1 MSIKNLLVAYNGS
14 DSSDAAMRL
23 AVLMHKKYNAHVTG
37 LLAHQSAQAKLQKET
52 WIPSELK
59 ETLGAVEA
67 EQHGKI
73 KRAFQDHAKGM
84 ISADKLHWLE
94 TYGSADQTIA
104 DYSLLFDL
112 VTAGRRD
119 VLVGK
124 ERYEIHPDRIAARSG
139 RPVVIVPRN
148 YEETQ
153 IHEHV
158 VLAWDG
164 NRAAA
169 NALWAVM
176 DILETKQR
184 VTVLTVE
191 SRKVGTPLPG
201 IDIITS
207 LSRHG
212 ITAEH
217 VHLATENKG
226 IAPAIMD
233 YCSREHAGVLVM
245 GVTLSSHWFT
255 EELFGGTG
263 KELVETSPIPVL
275 LSQ

>member
-14 DSSDAAMRL
+14 ESSDAAMRL
-23 AVLMHKKYNAHVTG
+23 AALMHRKYDAHVTG

-52 WIPSELK
+52 WIPNDLK

-73 KRAFQDHAKGM
+73 KRAFQDHASGV
-84 ISADKLHWLE
+84 ISDDKLHWLE
-94 TYGSADQTIA
+94 TYGSSDQTIA

-112 VTAGRRD
+112 VIAGRRD

-124 ERYEIHPDRIAARSG
+124 ERYEIHPERIAARSG
-139 RPVVIVPRN
+139 RPVVIVPRS
-148 YEETQ
+148 YDETK
-153 IHEHV
+153 IHEHA

-184 VTVLTVE
+184 VTVLTVA
-191 SRKVGTPLPG
+191 SRKLGAPLPG
-201 IDIITS
+201 VDIITS

-212 ITAEH
+212 IVAEQ
-217 VHLATENKG
+217 VHLSAEGRG
-226 IAPAIMD
+226 IAETILDHCA
-233 YCSREHAGVLVM
+233 REKAGVLIM
-245 GVTLSSHWFT
+245 GVTQSSRWFT

-263 KELVETSPIPVL
+263 KELIETSPIPVL